1 MNYVYIRFSTDK
13 QDERQQMNVIEKHL
27 SERGLSIDR
36 IEVDE
41 GVSGGKSY
49 RNRKLYDLIKEMK
62 SGDCLIVSEVSRLGR
77 TMVDLSKMIHDE
89 LKPRGVRLICINLGI
104 DLDCSNLKT
113 IDEMILNNFA
123 FAAQLERELICER
136 TMNALE
142 ARKKAGIRVG
152 GTKENWGKNT
162 GTDRKKVIAKATKI
176 AADSRTVSAKDNQGN
191 KAFRDFMEDWV
202 AINGPIGWNT
212 NWMAITDKLNSR
224 GLLTSRGL
232 PFTPTRARSMYT
244 KIKKLYAS

>member
-13 QDERQQMNVIEKHL
+13 QDERQQMNVIENYL
-27 SERGLSIDR
+27 STRGLSIDR
-36 IEVDE
+36 IEADE

-49 RNRKLYDLIKEMK
+49 KDRKLFALIKEMK

-77 TMVDLSKMIHDE
+77 SMVDLSNMIHCE

-113 IDEMILNNFA
+113 MDEMILNNFA
-123 FAAQLERELICER
+123 FAAQLERELIQDR
-136 TMNALE
+136 VKNALE
-142 ARKKAGIRVG
+142 ARQKAGIRVG

-162 GTDRKKVIAKATKI
+162 GADRNQVVAKATKL
-176 AADSRTVSAKDNQGN
+176 AADSRTVSAKDNQEN
-191 KAFRDFMEDWV
+191 KAFREFMEDWI
-202 AINGPIGWNT
+202 AIHGPIGWNT
-212 NWMAITDKLNSR
+212 NWIAITDKLNSR
-224 GLLTSRGL
+224 GLKTSRGL
-232 PFTPTRARSMYT
+232 DFTPTRARAMYT

>member
-13 QDERQQMNVIEKHL
+13 QDERQQMNVIEAYL
-27 SERGLSIDR
+27 SAKGMSIDR
-36 IEVDE
+36 IETDE

-49 RNRKLYDLIKEMK
+49 KERKLFSLIKEMK
-62 SGDCLIVSEVSRLGR
+62 TGDCLIVSEVSRLGR
-77 TMVDLSKMIHDE
+77 SMIDMSRLIHEE

-104 DLDCSNLKT
+104 DLNCSNLNT
-113 IDEMILNNFA
+113 MDEMILNNFA
-123 FAAQLERELICER
+123 FAAQLERDLIRDR
-136 TMNALE
+136 TRNGLE

-162 GTDRKKVIAKATKI
+162 GTDRAKVIKKATRI
-176 AADSRTVSAKDNQGN
+176 AADSRTVSAKDNQEN

-202 AINGPIGWNT
+202 AIHGSIGWNT
-212 NWMAITDKLNSR
+212 NWVAISDKLNSR

-232 PFTPTRARSMYT
+232 TFTPTRARSMYS